1 MHFWRGPMNSDLGDA
16 KVFLVIPSDAHI
28 TALMAWFPDVAS
40 VAVWSPSNHF
50 PFERERFIRESK
62 LQELASFILV
72 DAADTPLA
80 FGQYYKRLGLCH
92 LGRLVVNPVRR
103 GEGLGRELILKLLAK
118 GTQELGA
125 KRCSLFVLDY
135 NTPARK
141 LYSSIGFLETLYPET
156 IPQTDCLYLTLNYPF
171 SSPP

>member
-16 KVFLVIPSDAHI
+16 KVFLATPSDAHI

-80 FGQYYKRLGLCH
+80 FGQYYKRLGLC
-92 LGRLVVNPVRR
+92 
-103 GEGLGRELILKLLAK
+103 
-118 GTQELGA
+118 
-125 KRCSLFVLDY
+125 CSLFVLDY

-141 LYSSIGFLETLYPET
+141 LYSSIGFLETPYPET